1 MIFVDDISKVYAATD
16 GSKVMALGEVSLE
29 IKRGE
34 FVSIVGPSGCGKTT
48 LLGIISGLIKPTHGQ
63 VLVNQ
68 QSVNERFGWGG
79 YMTQVDT
86 LMPWRTVMGNAEIGL
101 EIRGMPKPERKKKIT
116 KLISQVGLNGFE
128 DKYPF
133 EISGGMKK
141 RLDLIRTLAY
151 DPDVLL
157 LDEPFAALDS
167 QTREFL
173 QADMLKLWEEYKR
186 TIIFVT
192 HDLVEAITL
201 SDRIFLMTSRP
212 GTIKREYRVPLPRPR
227 STFDLQLTEEFFKFH
242 REIKNELKEE
252 VVKVQQTHLKQPA
265 QK

>member
-1 MIFVDDISKVYAATD
+1 MILFENVSKIFTSLDGATITAF
-16 GSKVMALGEVSLE
+16 KEISLE
-29 IKRGE
+29 VKQGE

-68 QSVNERFGWGG
+68 QSVNGRFGWAG
-79 YMTQVDT
+79 YMTQADT
-86 LMPWRTVMGNAEIGL
+86 LLPWRTVWGNTEIGL
-101 EIRGMPKPERKKKIT
+101 EINGMPKTERQKKVT

-128 DKYPF
+128 NKYPF

-157 LDEPFAALDS
+157 LDEPFAALDC

-173 QADMLKLWEEYKR
+173 QADLLRLWEDYKK

-212 GTIKREYRVPLPRPR
+212 GTIKKEYRVPLSRPR
-227 STFDLQLTEEFFKFH
+227 STFDLQLTEDFYEFHKQI
-242 REIKNELKEE
+242 RIDLKEE
-252 VVKVQQTHLKQPA
+252 VSRPSRCIE
-265 QK
+265 

>member
-1 MIFVDDISKVYAATD
+1 MILLGNISKIFTSLDGATITAF
-16 GSKVMALGEVSLE
+16 KEISLE
-29 IKRGE
+29 VKQGE

-48 LLGIISGLIKPTHGQ
+48 LLNIVAGLIEPTHGR
-63 VLVNQ
+63 VWLNG
-68 QSVNERFGWGG
+68 RPMDGHFGWAG
-79 YMTQVDT
+79 YMTQTDT
-86 LMPWRTVMGNAEIGL
+86 LLPWRTVKENAAIGL
-101 EIRGMPKPERKKKIT
+101 EIRRVPKPERQKKVM

-128 DKYPF
+128 NKYPF

-141 RLDLIRTLAY
+141 RLGLIRVLAY

-157 LDEPFAALDS
+157 LDEPFAPLDV

-173 QADMLKLWEEYKR
+173 QADILQLWEDYKK

-212 GTIKREYRVPLPRPR
+212 GTIKKEYRVPLSRPR
-227 STFDLQLTEEFFKFH
+227 STFDLQLSEDFYEFHKQI
-242 REIKNELKEE
+242 RIDLKEE
-252 VVKVQQTHLKQPA
+252 VLRPSRCIE
-265 QK
+265 